1 MALIQRPY
9 QLLSDLV
16 VHEVDPSVGYA
27 RKVVNV
33 TVASDTNL
41 KLGAVVYRAKGTDP
55 DATYSVL
62 TANTALVATNE
73 FAVVIGDYYSYRLD
87 PVVVTAATSPKNI
100 TVYQRGLVM
109 LKDFTVLA
117 AVKANFAG
125 ITDAEFK
132 TLRHL
137 LEEQGVLIES
147 AGTVVRPVGVG
158 A

>member
-1 MALIQRPY
+1 MALVQRPY

-33 TVASDTNL
+33 SVAADTTL
-41 KLGAVVYRAKGTDP
+41 KPGAVLFRAKGTDP
-55 DATYSVL
+55 DAPYSVL
-62 TANTALVATNE
+62 TANTALVTTNE
-73 FAVVIGDYYSYRLD
+73 FAVLIGTFYGYKLE
-87 PVVVTAATSPKNI
+87 PVTVTAAESPKQV
-100 TVYQRGLVM
+100 TVYQRGMVM
-109 LKDFTVLA
+109 LKDFTIEA

-137 LEEQGVLIES
+137 LEEQNVLVES
-147 AGTVVRPVGVG
+147 AGTIVRPVGVG

>member
-1 MALIQRPY
+1 
-9 QLLSDLV
+9 
-16 VHEVDPSVGYA
+16 
-27 RKVVNV
+27 
-33 TVASDTNL
+33 
-41 KLGAVVYRAKGTDP
+41 
-55 DATYSVL
+55 
-62 TANTALVATNE
+62 
-73 FAVVIGDYYSYRLD
+73 
-87 PVVVTAATSPKNI
+87 
-100 TVYQRGLVM
+100 M

-117 AVKANFAG
+117 AVKENFAG